1 MLGSIRRVWRLFLKE
16 VIIALGTPKTRNILI
31 VPQIIQLV
39 MFSFAVSLD
48 VTNVRLGVVNLDSGV
63 ESSTFLL
70 SFGTKPVFKEVRYYQ
85 SYEELKEAI
94 EQREIFAGLAVPNDF
109 SARMLSKDET
119 AKVQFL
125 VDGRRA
131 NASAILG
138 GYVAQITQT
147 YGVQAAFQNA
157 NGEPMTSGPVVRR
170 WYNPNLIAR
179 NSFMPGLICLITTT
193 VGIMVSALSISRER
207 EMGTFE
213 QLLVTPASPI
223 EIVAGKMIA
232 AVFLATGSVLLIT
245 AIVIF
250 GFKLPLQGS
259 FGLMLLT
266 TITYL
271 ASIVS
276 IGLMISSLST
286 TQQQSTLG
294 AFIFMPPAI
303 MLSGFAAPI
312 ENMPY
317 WLKACTVV
325 NPVRWE
331 MEAMRGLFL
340 RGTSTEAIIACLIPL
355 AIVAAVSLLAA
366 IYMFKRRME

>member
-48 VTNVRLGVVNLDSGV
+48 VTNVRLGVVNLDSGRRV
-63 ESSTFLL
+63 VDIPS

-170 WYNPNLIAR
+170 WFNPNLIAR

-207 EMGTFE
+207 EWARLNSC
-213 QLLVTPASPI
+213 LLPR
-223 EIVAGKMIA
+223 
-232 AVFLATGSVLLIT
+232 LAD
-245 AIVIF
+245 
-250 GFKLPLQGS
+250 
-259 FGLMLLT
+259 
-266 TITYL
+266 
-271 ASIVS
+271 
-276 IGLMISSLST
+276 
-286 TQQQSTLG
+286 
-294 AFIFMPPAI
+294 
-303 MLSGFAAPI
+303 
-312 ENMPY
+312 
-317 WLKACTVV
+317 
-325 NPVRWE
+325 
-331 MEAMRGLFL
+331 
-340 RGTSTEAIIACLIPL
+340 
-355 AIVAAVSLLAA
+355 
-366 IYMFKRRME
+366 